1 MELDV
6 NQLASTLND
15 MSEDFK
21 EFDIDMDA
29 PPRERFKESSAYFRK
44 EIVILFNEFLEEIP
58 ETMV

>member
-1 MELDV
+1 
-6 NQLASTLND
+6 